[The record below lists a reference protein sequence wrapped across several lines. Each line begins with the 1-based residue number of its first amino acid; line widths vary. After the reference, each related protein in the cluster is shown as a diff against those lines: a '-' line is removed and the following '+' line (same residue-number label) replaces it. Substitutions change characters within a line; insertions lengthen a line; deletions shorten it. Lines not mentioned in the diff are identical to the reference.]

1 MGAFGGWGDTSG
13 VSITAEAPSQ
23 RLVCTLVLAFCETDL
38 GGPVRLLQLRA
49 NDTLVYSAIEP
60 KRSLG
65 SAMAFYGGDQTS
77 VDPTISA
84 AIGAD
89 ATYWPGLAYAVLKD
103 FDITPYGSVPG
114 DIEWKAVLGT
124 SVTDQTAQE
133 TESTLTG
140 AAFTGQFQSASAVDH
155 TLGVAYQVVWADADT
170 FSVVTT
176 DIESG
181 TEIRRV
187 ALPTDTYDYFDA
199 LTALAGS
206 GFVVGVAI
214 TQNVGGDLRGL
225 RMVDTR
231 TGAVTTLHAQQIG
244 SDYFEPYNIFS
255 SILLKSD
262 AATKYLVVSQPLI
275 APVDTPGN
283 DGMIALADV
292 TSGTL
297 TWIAGPQVA
306 PIRAGAWQE
315 LQSWTWASLSSG
327 VATAF
332 FCERN
337 EPAIWRC
344 NVSETGVSGLV
355 SVTSAAASYPAGL
368 AYDSLNNAVV
378 YMRDDETL
386 VSYDLDTKTNRYSLD
401 MTGQSGFF
409 NAENFET
416 QDALRPGYVRMID
429 GAGMSRLLDLGSG
442 SATAIYDS
450 AWPEFFA
457 YNQYK
462 AWGVQPGSTPGTSLI
477 VRFGDT
483 TPNAVDAVDILTAL
497 ATYNGDYDASD
508 LTFTGFPGNEA
519 IGFPIYEDTTID
531 EAMGEVCF
539 TLGARKTHDDGKIH
553 FKIPPRDGAFAVDRV
568 LTHDDIVERNGQ
580 SIVQTIRDRDA
591 AIERGVLR
599 FCDPDKS
606 YDENEVE
613 FVRPNGVYDVI
624 ASNRKE
630 EFSTSL
636 VMTMPQAA
644 KQINRLVYESDA
656 GSREYQLGVMPSQ
669 FAVNPASN
677 VQFGYGP
684 SDEITVVGEVV
695 QSDLRDDF
703 SQDFV
708 LVEALQAIETTF
720 AGTGLVTVPVQDV
733 SFNVEFVIL
742 DTALLAYA
750 DETTGLRGYGVL
762 IGAGSNPIGPS
773 TAWKSADGDTFTQF
787 GSSSNTAPVAGTITA
802 LDRNRDDGFATDFA
816 GSLTVLVTSGDPADI
831 DSASEEE
838 RYQNF
843 NLAVV
848 GQQGRWVLVAFGGVE
863 ATGNSVVLSDPIWG
877 LRGTEVYLSQ
887 LVTGDRFI
895 RLQPSEVLRFVN
907 DAALLNDP
915 VYYKG
920 GYGGLMVGQMMTQI
934 DVANGE
940 AEKPYASVDLA
951 YSDAGST
958 RTITWEFRERLDPM
972 RALYGETPGYSESAL
987 EFEVDVL
994 NGSTVLTTL
1003 AVTDNE
1009 ADYDTTTH
1017 SGATSARIYQ
1027 MGRAGTLRGH
1037 AASLTF

>member
-65 SAMAFYGGDQTS
+65 SPMAFYGGDQTS

-89 ATYWPGLAYAVLKD
+89 ASYWPGLAYVVLKD
-103 FDITPYGSVPG
+103 FDIKPYGSVPG

-155 TLGVAYQVVWADADT
+155 TLGVAYQIVWADADT
-170 FSVVTT
+170 FSIVTT

-187 ALPTDTYDYFDA
+187 ALAGTGFDYFES
-199 LTALAGS
+199 LTALLGS
-206 GFVVGVAI
+206 GFVVGQAI
-214 TQNVGGDLRGL
+214 TSGGLNGL
-225 RMVDTR
+225 VMVDTR
-231 TGAVTTLHAQQIG
+231 TGAVVKLDCQSVGATKI
-244 SDYFEPYNIFS
+244 EPGIIS
-255 SILLKSD
+255 SVMLKSG
-262 AATKYLVVSQPLI
+262 AATQYAIACFAYFISGGTVS
-275 APVDTPGN
+275 GN

-292 TSGTL
+292 TNGTL
-297 TWIAGPQVA
+297 SWIAGPAVA
-306 PIRAGAWQE
+306 PIRSGTWQE
-315 LQSWTWASLSSG
+315 LQSWTWASVANG

-337 EPAIWRC
+337 ETAIWRC
-344 NVSETGVSGLV
+344 TVSETGVSGLV

-386 VSYDLDTKTNRYSLD
+386 VSFDLDTKTNRYSLD

-429 GAGMSRLLDLGSG
+429 GSGMSRLLDMGTG
-442 SATAIYDS
+442 QATAIYDS

-477 VRFGDT
+477 IRFGDS

-553 FKIPPRDGAFAVDRV
+553 FKIPARDGAFAVDRV

-656 GSREYQLGVMPSQ
+656 GSREYQFGVMPSQ

-708 LVEALQAIETTF
+708 LVEALQAVETTF
-720 AGTGLVTVPVQDV
+720 AGTGLVTVPIQDV

-742 DTALLAYA
+742 DTALLTYA
-750 DETTGLRGYGVL
+750 DDTATGLRGYGIL
-762 IGAGSNPIGPS
+762 IGAGANPIGPS
-773 TAWKSADGDTFTQF
+773 AAWKSADGDTFTQF
-787 GSSSNTAPVAGTITA
+787 GSVSNIAPVAGTITA

-816 GSLTVLVTSGDPADI
+816 GSLTVLITSGDPADI

-843 NLAVV
+843 NLAAI
-848 GQQGRWVLVAFGGVE
+848 GQQGRWVLVSFGGVE
-863 ATGNSVVLSDPIWG
+863 ATGNSVVLSDLIWG
-877 LRGTEVYLSQ
+877 IKGTEVYLSQ
-887 LVTGDRFI
+887 LVAGDRFI

-920 GYGGLMVGQMMTQI
+920 GYSGLLVGQMMTQI

-972 RALYGETPGYSESAL
+972 RALYGETPGYSESVL